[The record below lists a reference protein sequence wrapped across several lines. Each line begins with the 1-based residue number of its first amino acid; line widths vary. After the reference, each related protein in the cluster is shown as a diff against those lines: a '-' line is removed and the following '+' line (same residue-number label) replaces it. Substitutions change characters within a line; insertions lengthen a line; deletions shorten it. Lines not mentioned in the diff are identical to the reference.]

1 MAWQIYTRQQIYEP
15 ALMSADLV
23 QPRDGT
29 GIGRGE
35 PLASSGFFGSQE
47 SSPSIDV
54 ETMKIKRIIDANAQY
69 YSGLS
74 AVDPAMQRTK
84 PNLGVLMVPVSEQ
97 FAKAFALSR
106 PAGAMISEVARG
118 SSAAEAGLRRGD
130 LVLLFG
136 RSTIQDVDDFEDKI
150 RAAAPG
156 TNIKLTVWRL
166 NEKGVET
173 CTTEIVTPASNN
185 AELQFHRLKQKID
198 EQNKEA
204 KRIIDS
210 INR

>member
-1 MAWQIYTRQQIYEP
+1 
-15 ALMSADLV
+15 
-23 QPRDGT
+23 
-29 GIGRGE
+29 
-35 PLASSGFFGSQE
+35 
-47 SSPSIDV
+47 
-54 ETMKIKRIIDANAQY
+54 
-69 YSGLS
+69 
-74 AVDPAMQRTK
+74 MQRTK
-84 PNLGVLMVPVSEQ
+84 PNLGVLMVPASEQ

-173 CTTEIVTPASNN
+173 FTTEIVTPAGNN